1 MTNVK
6 LKLMF
11 FLLNSLLAADIVQAR
26 PYPKTNS
33 TDTVL
38 DFSNTNST
46 FSIPV
51 NPDSDTL
58 VVATDDER
66 LENANKEAAEDM
78 ETLVNAEQD
87 RDEVI
92 SQMKEKGSDTLVVAT
107 DDERVENANKEAAED
122 METLVNA
129 EQDRDEVISEMKEK
143 GLPENDSDA
152 VEKRMNISSPSL
164 HEMINSETDREDS
177 LTDLM
182 FRPESEFAEDMPRFE
197 FLIAAKIN
205 ESDVNRTAHAKTGD
219 KSSGDVLRKVDYV
232 ELVEV
237 MKPMGFENKS
247 AYLTNITGH
256 EVDNDVAP
264 DTSEYIPNYDIIRIV
279 KSS

>member
-26 PYPKTNS
+26 PYPDNT
-33 TDTVL
+33 TDIVIN
-38 DFSNTNST
+38 FPSNNT
-46 FSIPV
+46 FTIPV
-51 NPDSDTL
+51 DPDSDTL
-58 VVATDDER
+58 VVATDEER
-66 LENANKEAAEDM
+66 EENANKEAAEDM

-87 RDEVI
+87 RDENM
-92 SQMKEKGSDTLVVAT
+92 SEKNRKEKVVENA
-107 DDERVENANKEAAED
+107 RVEHANKEAAED

-129 EQDRDEVISEMKEK
+129 EQDRDEVMSETRKEK
-143 GLPENDSDA
+143 GDDSETM
-152 VEKRMNISSPSL
+152 EKRMNISSPSL

-182 FRPESEFAEDMPRFE
+182 FRPESEFVEDMPRFE

-205 ESDVNRTAHAKTGD
+205 ESDVNRTAHMKDGGD
-219 KSSGDVLRKVDYV
+219 KNSSDVLRKVDYV

-237 MKPMGFENKS
+237 MKPMTENRS
-247 AYLTNITGH
+247 AYMANITGH

-264 DTSEYIPNYDIIRIV
+264 DTSEYGCLINMNGPRDE
-279 KSS
+279 